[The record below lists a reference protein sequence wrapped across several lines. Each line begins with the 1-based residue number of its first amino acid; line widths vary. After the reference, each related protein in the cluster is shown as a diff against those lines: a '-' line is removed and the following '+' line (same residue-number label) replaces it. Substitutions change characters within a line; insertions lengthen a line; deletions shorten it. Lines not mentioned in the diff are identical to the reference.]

1 MKNETIRNIKKQF
14 KNSKILEITKLS
26 KGLNYSVSSMR
37 KYLKSMGYYRSV
49 SDNGKF
55 YTLKTIPDFN
65 QAGLWEEDGK
75 IFSNN
80 GNLHETIVFFIE
92 QSTQGLSSKE
102 LSEILG
108 LSCTVTLNKMKQKQ
122 LIGSLTSKGKHIYIS
137 NNSDVS
143 SNQIK
148 LLSLNIEI
156 LPSLEKSII
165 ILVTIINN
173 NNISNSKLLE
183 LLRNKGLKLS
193 ISELELFLKHYDI
206 QKKTL
211 NN

>member
-14 KNSKILEITKLS
+14 KNSKILKITKLS

-37 KYLKSMGYYRSV
+37 KYLKSMGYYRSI

-75 IFSNN
+75 VFSNN
-80 GNLHETIVFFIE
+80 GNLHETIIFFIE
-92 QSTQGLSSKE
+92 QSPQGLTSKE
-102 LSEILG
+102 LSETLG
-108 LSCTVTLNKMKQKQ
+108 LSCTVTLNQMKQKQ

-137 NNSDVS
+137 SNNDVS

-148 LLSLNIEI
+148 LLSLNIEV
-156 LPSLEKSII
+156 LPTLEKSII

-183 LLRNKGLKLS
+183 LLSHKGLKLS
-193 ISELELFLKHYDI
+193 INELELFLKHYDI

>member
-14 KNSKILEITKLS
+14 KNSKILEIKELS
-26 KGLNYSVSSMR
+26 KSLNYSVSSMR
-37 KYLKSMGYYRSV
+37 KYLKSMGYYRSI

-55 YTLKTIPDFN
+55 YTLKTIPNFN
-65 QAGLWEEDGK
+65 QAGLWEEAGK

-80 GNLHETIVFFIE
+80 GNLHETIIFFIE
-92 QSTQGLSSKE
+92 ESKQGLSSKE
-102 LSEILG
+102 LSKILG

-122 LIGSLTSKGKHIYIS
+122 LIGSLTSKGKQIYIS

-165 ILVTIINN
+165 ILVTMIHNN
-173 NNISNSKLLE
+173 NLSNSKLLE
-183 LLRNKGLKLS
+183 LLSK
-193 ISELELFLKHYDI
+193 SE
-206 QKKTL
+206 
-211 NN
+211 